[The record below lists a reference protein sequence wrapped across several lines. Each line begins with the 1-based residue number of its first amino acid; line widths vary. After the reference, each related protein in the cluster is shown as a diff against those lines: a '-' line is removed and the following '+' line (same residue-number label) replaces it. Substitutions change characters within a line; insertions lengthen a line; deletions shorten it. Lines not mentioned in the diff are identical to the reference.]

1 MKKVIA
7 YSLVGAIMLS
17 SCSTADSGASNG
29 AFFGSILGSAIGGIS
44 GGHRGSDIGTI
55 VGMAGGAIAGAAI
68 GSANE
73 KKEQKKYEEY
83 LRQRNERY
91 SREYQKR
98 EISRMNDESGFD
110 PNNGGDDRIEMEPE
124 SPATASVRNSS
135 DEPYT
140 TVEAKTVTLDQLKA
154 MTNYSVNINERIQLR
169 NVSFVDADGNGEI
182 HPEEECKVSFE
193 IMNNSD
199 VEIFDVVPTVIEVY
213 PYFSRNTCREYQT
226 ASGCALFSHSDGG
239 QEAKGWQCRDTC
251 GSGARSERHHVTGKG
266 IQYNNK
272 EKSLNPWIP

>member
-154 MTNYSVNINERIQLR
+154 MTNYNVNINERIQLR

-182 HPEEECKVSFE
+182 QPEEECKVSFE

-199 VEIFDVVPTVIEVY
+199 VEIFDVVPTVIEV
-213 PYFSRNTCREYQT
+213 
-226 ASGCALFSHSDGG
+226 SGNKHIHISPGIRVESIKPHQGVRYSATVKADKRLKDGNAVIRVAVAQG
-239 QEAKGWQCRDTC
+239 QNDIMSQVKEFNITTR
-251 GSGARSERHHVTGKG
+251 RS
-266 IQYNNK
+266 
-272 EKSLNPWIP
+272 L

>member
-199 VEIFDVVPTVIEVY
+199 VEIFDVVPTVIEV
-213 PYFSRNTCREYQT
+213 
-226 ASGCALFSHSDGG
+226 SGNKHIHISPGIRVESIKPHQGVRYSATVMADKRLKDGNAVIRVAVAQG
-239 QEAKGWQCRDTC
+239 QNDITSQ
-251 GSGARSERHHVTGKG
+251 V
-266 IQYNNK
+266 K
-272 EKSLNPWIP
+272 EFNITTRRCL

>member
-110 PNNGGDDRIEMEPE
+110 PNYGGDDRIEMEPE

-154 MTNYSVNINERIQLR
+154 MTNYNVNINERIQLR

-182 HPEEECKVSFE
+182 QPEEECKVSFE

-199 VEIFDVVPTVIEVY
+199 VEIFDVVPTVIEV
-213 PYFSRNTCREYQT
+213 
-226 ASGCALFSHSDGG
+226 SGNKHIHISPGIRVESIKPHQGVRYSATVMADKRLKDGNAVIRVAVAQG
-239 QEAKGWQCRDTC
+239 QNDITSQVKEFNITTR
-251 GSGARSERHHVTGKG
+251 RS
-266 IQYNNK
+266 
-272 EKSLNPWIP
+272 L

>member
-83 LRQRNERY
+83 LRQRNEIY

-154 MTNYSVNINERIQLR
+154 MTNYNVNINERIQLR

-182 HPEEECKVSFE
+182 QPEEECKVSFE

-199 VEIFDVVPTVIEVY
+199 VEIFDVVPTVIEV
-213 PYFSRNTCREYQT
+213 
-226 ASGCALFSHSDGG
+226 SGNKHIHISPGIRVESIKPHQGVRYSATVKADKRLKDGNAVIRVAVAQG
-239 QEAKGWQCRDTC
+239 QNDITSQVKEFNITTR
-251 GSGARSERHHVTGKG
+251 RS
-266 IQYNNK
+266 
-272 EKSLNPWIP
+272 L

>member
-44 GGHRGSDIGTI
+44 GGHRGSDIGTV

-154 MTNYSVNINERIQLR
+154 MTNYNVNINERIQLR

-182 HPEEECKVSFE
+182 QPEEECKVSFE

-199 VEIFDVVPTVIEVY
+199 VEIFDVVPTVIEV
-213 PYFSRNTCREYQT
+213 
-226 ASGCALFSHSDGG
+226 SGNKHIHISPGIRVESIKPHQGVRYSATVKADKRLKDSNAVIRVAVAQG
-239 QEAKGWQCRDTC
+239 QNDITSQVKEFNITTR
-251 GSGARSERHHVTGKG
+251 RS
-266 IQYNNK
+266 
-272 EKSLNPWIP
+272 L

>member
-154 MTNYSVNINERIQLR
+154 MTNYNVNINERIQLR

-182 HPEEECKVSFE
+182 QPEEECKVSFE

-199 VEIFDVVPTVIEVY
+199 VEIFDVVPTVIEV
-213 PYFSRNTCREYQT
+213 
-226 ASGCALFSHSDGG
+226 SGNKHIHISPGIRVESIKPHQGVRYSATVKADKRLKDGNAVVRVAVAQG
-239 QEAKGWQCRDTC
+239 QNDITSQVKEFNITTR
-251 GSGARSERHHVTGKG
+251 RS
-266 IQYNNK
+266 
-272 EKSLNPWIP
+272 L